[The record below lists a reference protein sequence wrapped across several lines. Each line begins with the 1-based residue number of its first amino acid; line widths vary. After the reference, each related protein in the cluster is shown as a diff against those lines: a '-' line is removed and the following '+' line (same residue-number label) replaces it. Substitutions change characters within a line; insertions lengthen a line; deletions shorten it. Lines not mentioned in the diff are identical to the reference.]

1 MTYPMLVNWIDVKIV
16 NKDRVVFIDRLAKD
30 SYTLDLIP
38 LQFSL
43 AFVFYQ
49 SVLLTVLMI
58 ISPFVIV
65 GTVPIFK
72 KTQNIWMFLIVSVT
86 VIPVNSYMICAIFS
100 LGSSEDYNLFNKIL
114 YGAMLY
120 CVFFSVE
127 EILFGVITRLIWR
140 NQYKIN
146 L

>member
-1 MTYPMLVNWIDVKIV
+1 MVPVKKQNKYYWIA
-16 NKDRVVFIDRLAKD
+16 FA
-30 SYTLDLIP
+30 LIP
-38 LQFSL
+38 LMFSV

-100 LGSSEDYNLFNKIL
+100 LGSLEDYNLFNKIL

>member
-1 MTYPMLVNWIDVKIV
+1 MVPVKKQKKYYQKYYQIV
-16 NKDRVVFIDRLAKD
+16 FAF
-30 SYTLDLIP
+30 IP
-38 LQFSL
+38 LLLSV

-58 ISPFVIV
+58 ISSFVIV

-100 LGSSEDYNLFNKIL
+100 LGSLEDYNLFNKIL

>member
-1 MTYPMLVNWIDVKIV
+1 MVPVKKQNKYYWIA
-16 NKDRVVFIDRLAKD
+16 FA
-30 SYTLDLIP
+30 LIP
-38 LQFSL
+38 LMFSVT
-43 AFVFYQ
+43 FVFYQ

-100 LGSSEDYNLFNKIL
+100 LGSLEDYNLFNKIL

>member
-1 MTYPMLVNWIDVKIV
+1 MVPVKKQKKYYQKYYQIA
-16 NKDRVVFIDRLAKD
+16 FA
-30 SYTLDLIP
+30 LIP
-38 LQFSL
+38 LLFSV

-58 ISPFVIV
+58 ISSFVIV

-100 LGSSEDYNLFNKIL
+100 LGSLEDYNLFNKIL

-120 CVFFSVE
+120 RVFFSVE

>member
-1 MTYPMLVNWIDVKIV
+1 MVPVKKQNKYYWIA
-16 NKDRVVFIDRLAKD
+16 FA
-30 SYTLDLIP
+30 LIP
-38 LQFSL
+38 LMFSV

-65 GTVPIFK
+65 GTVLIFK

-100 LGSSEDYNLFNKIL
+100 LGSLEDYNLFNKIL

>member
-1 MTYPMLVNWIDVKIV
+1 MVPVKKQNKYYWIA
-16 NKDRVVFIDRLAKD
+16 FA
-30 SYTLDLIP
+30 LIP
-38 LQFSL
+38 LMFSV

-72 KTQNIWMFLIVSVT
+72 KKQNIWMFLIVSVT

-100 LGSSEDYNLFNKIL
+100 LGSLEDYNLFNKIL

>member
-1 MTYPMLVNWIDVKIV
+1 MVPVKKQNKYYWIA
-16 NKDRVVFIDRLAKD
+16 FA
-30 SYTLDLIP
+30 LIP
-38 LQFSL
+38 LMFSV

-100 LGSSEDYNLFNKIL
+100 LGSLEDYNLFNKIL

-127 EILFGVITRLIWR
+127 EILFGVITRLIWQ

>member
-1 MTYPMLVNWIDVKIV
+1 MVPVKKQKKYYQIV
-16 NKDRVVFIDRLAKD
+16 FA
-30 SYTLDLIP
+30 LIP
-38 LQFSL
+38 LLLSV

-58 ISPFVIV
+58 ISSFVIV

-100 LGSSEDYNLFNKIL
+100 LGSLEDYNLFNKIL

>member
-1 MTYPMLVNWIDVKIV
+1 MLPVKKQKKYYQKYYQIV
-16 NKDRVVFIDRLAKD
+16 FAF
-30 SYTLDLIP
+30 IP
-38 LQFSL
+38 LLLSV

-100 LGSSEDYNLFNKIL
+100 LGSLEDYNLFNKIL

>member
-1 MTYPMLVNWIDVKIV
+1 MVPVKKQNKYYWIA
-16 NKDRVVFIDRLAKD
+16 FA
-30 SYTLDLIP
+30 LIP
-38 LQFSL
+38 LMFSV

-65 GTVPIFK
+65 STVPIFK

-100 LGSSEDYNLFNKIL
+100 LGSLEDYNLFNKIL

>member
-1 MTYPMLVNWIDVKIV
+1 MVPVKKQKKYYQKYYQIV
-16 NKDRVVFIDRLAKD
+16 FAF
-30 SYTLDLIP
+30 IP
-38 LQFSL
+38 LLLSV

-58 ISPFVIV
+58 ISSFVIV

-72 KTQNIWMFLIVSVT
+72 KAQNIWMFLIVSVT

-100 LGSSEDYNLFNKIL
+100 LGSLEDYNLFNKIL

>member
-1 MTYPMLVNWIDVKIV
+1 MVPVKKQKKYYQKYYQIV
-16 NKDRVVFIDRLAKD
+16 FAF
-30 SYTLDLIP
+30 IP
-38 LQFSL
+38 LLLSV

-58 ISPFVIV
+58 ISSFVIV

-86 VIPVNSYMICAIFS
+86 VIPVNAYMICAIFS
-100 LGSSEDYNLFNKIL
+100 LGSLEDYNLFNKIL

>member
-1 MTYPMLVNWIDVKIV
+1 MVPVKKQNKYYWIA
-16 NKDRVVFIDRLAKD
+16 FA
-30 SYTLDLIP
+30 LIP
-38 LQFSL
+38 LMFSV

-86 VIPVNSYMICAIFS
+86 VIPVNYYMICAIFS
-100 LGSSEDYNLFNKIL
+100 LGSLEDYNLFNKIL

>member
-1 MTYPMLVNWIDVKIV
+1 MVPVKKQNKYYWIA
-16 NKDRVVFIDRLAKD
+16 FA
-30 SYTLDLIP
+30 LIP
-38 LQFSL
+38 LMFSV

-58 ISPFVIV
+58 ISSFVIV

-100 LGSSEDYNLFNKIL
+100 LGSLEDYNLFNKIL

>member
-1 MTYPMLVNWIDVKIV
+1 MVPVKKHKKHYQIA
-16 NKDRVVFIDRLAKD
+16 FA
-30 SYTLDLIP
+30 LIP
-38 LQFSL
+38 LLFSV

-49 SVLLTVLMI
+49 SFFLLVLMI
-58 ISPFVIV
+58 ISHFVIV

-72 KTQNIWMFLIVSVT
+72 KTQNIWMFLIVAVT

-100 LGSSEDYNLFNKIL
+100 LGSLEEYNLINKIL

-120 CVFFSVE
+120 CFFFSVE

-140 NQYKIN
+140 NQYKTY

>member
-1 MTYPMLVNWIDVKIV
+1 MVPVKKQKKYYQKYCQIA
-16 NKDRVVFIDRLAKD
+16 FA
-30 SYTLDLIP
+30 LIP
-38 LQFSL
+38 LLFSV

-58 ISPFVIV
+58 ISSFVIV

-100 LGSSEDYNLFNKIL
+100 LGSLEDYNLFNKIL

>member
-1 MTYPMLVNWIDVKIV
+1 MVPVKKQKKYDQKYYQIA
-16 NKDRVVFIDRLAKD
+16 FA
-30 SYTLDLIP
+30 LIP
-38 LQFSL
+38 LMFSV

-58 ISPFVIV
+58 ISSFVIV

-100 LGSSEDYNLFNKIL
+100 LGSLEDYNLFNKIL

>member
-1 MTYPMLVNWIDVKIV
+1 MVHVKKQNKYYWIA
-16 NKDRVVFIDRLAKD
+16 FA
-30 SYTLDLIP
+30 LIP
-38 LQFSL
+38 LLLSV

-58 ISPFVIV
+58 ISSFVIV

-100 LGSSEDYNLFNKIL
+100 LGSLEDYNLFNKIL

>member
-1 MTYPMLVNWIDVKIV
+1 MVPIKKQKKYYQKYYQIV
-16 NKDRVVFIDRLAKD
+16 FA
-30 SYTLDLIP
+30 LIP
-38 LQFSL
+38 LLLSV

-58 ISPFVIV
+58 ISSFVIV

-100 LGSSEDYNLFNKIL
+100 LGSLEDYNLFNKIL

-127 EILFGVITRLIWR
+127 EIFFGVITRLIWQ

>member
-1 MTYPMLVNWIDVKIV
+1 MLPVKKQKKYYQKYYQIV
-16 NKDRVVFIDRLAKD
+16 FAF
-30 SYTLDLIP
+30 IP
-38 LQFSL
+38 LLLSV

-58 ISPFVIV
+58 ISSFVIV

-100 LGSSEDYNLFNKIL
+100 LGSLEDYNLFNKIL

>member
-1 MTYPMLVNWIDVKIV
+1 MVPVKKQKKYYQKYYQIV
-16 NKDRVVFIDRLAKD
+16 FA
-30 SYTLDLIP
+30 LIP
-38 LQFSL
+38 LLLSV

-58 ISPFVIV
+58 ISSFVIV

-100 LGSSEDYNLFNKIL
+100 LGSLGDYNLFNKIL

>member
-1 MTYPMLVNWIDVKIV
+1 M
-16 NKDRVVFIDRLAKD
+16 FA
-30 SYTLDLIP
+30 LIP
-38 LQFSL
+38 LLLSV

-58 ISPFVIV
+58 ISSFVIV

-100 LGSSEDYNLFNKIL
+100 LGSLEDYNLFNKIL

>member
-1 MTYPMLVNWIDVKIV
+1 MVPVKKQNKYYWIA
-16 NKDRVVFIDRLAKD
+16 LA
-30 SYTLDLIP
+30 LIP
-38 LQFSL
+38 LMFSV

-100 LGSSEDYNLFNKIL
+100 LGSLEDYNLFNKIL

>member
-1 MTYPMLVNWIDVKIV
+1 MVPVKKQKKYYQKYYQIV
-16 NKDRVVFIDRLAKD
+16 FA
-30 SYTLDLIP
+30 LIP
-38 LQFSL
+38 LLLSV

-58 ISPFVIV
+58 ISSFVIV

-100 LGSSEDYNLFNKIL
+100 LGSLEDYNLFNKIL

>member
-1 MTYPMLVNWIDVKIV
+1 MVHVKKQNKYYWIA
-16 NKDRVVFIDRLAKD
+16 FA
-30 SYTLDLIP
+30 LIP
-38 LQFSL
+38 LLLSV

-58 ISPFVIV
+58 ISSFVIV

-72 KTQNIWMFLIVSVT
+72 KTQNIWMFLIASVT

-100 LGSSEDYNLFNKIL
+100 LGSLEDYNLFNKIL

>member
-1 MTYPMLVNWIDVKIV
+1 MVPIKKQKKYYQKYYQIV
-16 NKDRVVFIDRLAKD
+16 FA
-30 SYTLDLIP
+30 LIP
-38 LQFSL
+38 LLLSV

-58 ISPFVIV
+58 ISSFVIV

-100 LGSSEDYNLFNKIL
+100 LGSLEDYNLFNKIL

-127 EILFGVITRLIWR
+127 EILFGVITRLIWQ

>member
-1 MTYPMLVNWIDVKIV
+1 MVPVKKQKKYYQKYYQIV
-16 NKDRVVFIDRLAKD
+16 FA
-30 SYTLDLIP
+30 LIP
-38 LQFSL
+38 LLLSV

-58 ISPFVIV
+58 ISSFVIV

-100 LGSSEDYNLFNKIL
+100 LGSLEDYNLFNKIL

-120 CVFFSVE
+120 CVFFSIE

>member
-1 MTYPMLVNWIDVKIV
+1 MLVNWIDVKIV

-38 LQFSL
+38 LQLSL

-100 LGSSEDYNLFNKIL
+100 LGSLEDYNLFNKIL

>member
-1 MTYPMLVNWIDVKIV
+1 MVPVKKQKKYYQIV
-16 NKDRVVFIDRLAKD
+16 FAF
-30 SYTLDLIP
+30 IP
-38 LQFSL
+38 LLLSV

-58 ISPFVIV
+58 ISSFVIV

-86 VIPVNSYMICAIFS
+86 VIPVNSCMICAIFS
-100 LGSSEDYNLFNKIL
+100 LGSLEDYNLFNKIL

>member
-1 MTYPMLVNWIDVKIV
+1 MVPVKKQKKYYQIV
-16 NKDRVVFIDRLAKD
+16 FAF
-30 SYTLDLIP
+30 IP
-38 LQFSL
+38 LLLSV

-58 ISPFVIV
+58 ISSFVIV

-100 LGSSEDYNLFNKIL
+100 LGSLEDYNLFNKIL

-120 CVFFSVE
+120 CVFFSIE

>member
-1 MTYPMLVNWIDVKIV
+1 MLPVKKQKKYYQIV
-16 NKDRVVFIDRLAKD
+16 FAF
-30 SYTLDLIP
+30 IP
-38 LQFSL
+38 LLLSV

-58 ISPFVIV
+58 ISSFVIV

-100 LGSSEDYNLFNKIL
+100 LGSLEDYNLFNKIL

>member
-1 MTYPMLVNWIDVKIV
+1 MVPVKKQNKYYWIA
-16 NKDRVVFIDRLAKD
+16 FA
-30 SYTLDLIP
+30 LIP
-38 LQFSL
+38 LMFSV

-58 ISPFVIV
+58 ISSFVIV

-100 LGSSEDYNLFNKIL
+100 LGSLEDYNLFNKIL

-120 CVFFSVE
+120 CVFFSIE

>member
-1 MTYPMLVNWIDVKIV
+1 MLPVKKQKKYYQRYYQIV
-16 NKDRVVFIDRLAKD
+16 FAF
-30 SYTLDLIP
+30 IP
-38 LQFSL
+38 LLLSV

-58 ISPFVIV
+58 ISSFVIV

-100 LGSSEDYNLFNKIL
+100 LGSLEDYNLFNKIL

>member
-1 MTYPMLVNWIDVKIV
+1 MVPVKKQKKYYQIA
-16 NKDRVVFIDRLAKD
+16 FA
-30 SYTLDLIP
+30 LIP
-38 LQFSL
+38 LLFSV

-58 ISPFVIV
+58 ISSFVIV

-100 LGSSEDYNLFNKIL
+100 LGSLEDYNLFNKIL

>member
-1 MTYPMLVNWIDVKIV
+1 MVPVKKQNKYYWIA
-16 NKDRVVFIDRLAKD
+16 FA
-30 SYTLDLIP
+30 LIP
-38 LQFSL
+38 LMFSV

-100 LGSSEDYNLFNKIL
+100 LGSLEDYNLINKIL
-114 YGAMLY
+114 YGAMFY
-120 CVFFSVE
+120 CAFFSVE

>member
-1 MTYPMLVNWIDVKIV
+1 MVPVKKQNKYYWIA
-16 NKDRVVFIDRLAKD
+16 FA
-30 SYTLDLIP
+30 LIP
-38 LQFSL
+38 LMFSV

-100 LGSSEDYNLFNKIL
+100 LGSLEDYNLFNKIL

-140 NQYKIN
+140 NQ
-146 L
+146 

>member
-38 LQFSL
+38 LQLSL

-100 LGSSEDYNLFNKIL
+100 LGSLEDYNLFNKIL

>member
-1 MTYPMLVNWIDVKIV
+1 MVLVKKQNKYYWIA
-16 NKDRVVFIDRLAKD
+16 FA
-30 SYTLDLIP
+30 LIP
-38 LQFSL
+38 LMFSV

-100 LGSSEDYNLFNKIL
+100 LGSLEDYNLFNKIL

>member
-1 MTYPMLVNWIDVKIV
+1 MVPVKKQNKYYWIA
-16 NKDRVVFIDRLAKD
+16 FA
-30 SYTLDLIP
+30 LIP
-38 LQFSL
+38 LMFSV

-100 LGSSEDYNLFNKIL
+100 LGSLEDYNLFNKIL

-120 CVFFSVE
+120 CFFFSVE

>member
-1 MTYPMLVNWIDVKIV
+1 MVPVKKQNKYYWIA
-16 NKDRVVFIDRLAKD
+16 FA
-30 SYTLDLIP
+30 LIP
-38 LQFSL
+38 LMFSV

-100 LGSSEDYNLFNKIL
+100 LGSLEDYNLFSKIL